1 MKIFG
6 AFYRLKFVNQYFSD
20 VLLVLKVI
28 LKLLGLLIEYVINKS
43 ENMLNMSD
51 KPDMFNHVTV

>member
-6 AFYRLKFVNQYFSD
+6 AFYRLMFVNQYFSD